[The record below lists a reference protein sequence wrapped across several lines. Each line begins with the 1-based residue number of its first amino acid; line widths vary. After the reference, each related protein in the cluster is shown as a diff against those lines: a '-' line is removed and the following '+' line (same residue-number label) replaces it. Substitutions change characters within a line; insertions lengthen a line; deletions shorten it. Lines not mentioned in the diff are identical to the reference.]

1 MDLIL
6 GFAFVLILSL
16 LFAGVII
23 LLGRSVAPK
32 ARTTGAAVESYACG
46 EPAFEGGKIQFN
58 LPLFNYALYFLFFES
73 LGFILFLSWQSP
85 GLVVITYLL
94 VTLVAAM
101 YVSLTPKEIGQ
112 EAV

>member
-1 MDLIL
+1 LDLIL
-6 GFAFVLILSL
+6 GFALVLILSL
-16 LFAGVII
+16 IFAGVII

-46 EPAFEGGKIQFN
+46 ESAFEGGKIQFN

-101 YVSLTPKEIGQ
+101 YVSLTPKELSQ

>member
-6 GFAFVLILSL
+6 GFALVLVLSL
-16 LFAGVII
+16 IFAGVII

-73 LGFILFLSWQSP
+73 LGFILFLSWQSS
-85 GLVVITYLL
+85 GLIVITYLL

-101 YVSLTPKEIGQ
+101 YVSLTPKEMGQ

>member
-1 MDLIL
+1 MDLIF
-6 GFAFVLILSL
+6 GFALVLILSL

-73 LGFILFLSWQSP
+73 LGFVLFLSWQNHGP
-85 GLVVITYLL
+85 VVIAYLL

-101 YVSLTPKEIGQ
+101 YVSLTPKELGQ